1 MKLCGAI
8 RHNLLLYDKRNGNNI
23 IQSLIDDIGT
33 SQGLPKC
40 AFHRDKSFCS
50 RIRYKYLSSDQL
62 NLRFILL
69 CVLDIMKIV
78 VVLAIK
84 SNLVVEAKKST
95 PHDGDFVK
103 TNNTS
108 CGKVNIYNSF

>member
-1 MKLCGAI
+1 
-8 RHNLLLYDKRNGNNI
+8 
-23 IQSLIDDIGT
+23 
-33 SQGLPKC
+33 
-40 AFHRDKSFCS
+40 
-50 RIRYKYLSSDQL
+50 
-62 NLRFILL
+62 
-69 CVLDIMKIV
+69 MKIV

-108 CGKVNIYNSF
+108 CGKVNIYNSFSYFSYLDRFA